1 MLSYVSKEAPCHLS
15 LRDDVIRK
23 GKEGIRRYDFSN
35 SSAGHPDLI
44 ESSSS
49 SSSPRSGAS
58 FRRRMCP
65 VRRPVGFK
73 AELKKLAVLAVPA
86 SLTQFMVVSV
96 GFVSTAFC
104 GHLGKV
110 QLDAVALATAVV
122 NVTGISIG
130 AGLASACDTL
140 ISQTYGA
147 RNLLRVGVILQRAI
161 LILILTCFPC
171 WALLI
176 NTESILLVLGQEPE
190 VARLSQLYVKIFMP
204 SLPAAFMYDLQSR
217 YLQNQGIVWPQ
228 VVTGFVV
235 NLINALL
242 NYIFLFVL
250 NLEVV
255 GSALAH
261 VVSRFSMAGILFAYI
276 LWKGLHKATWGG
288 WSKDCLQDWGSFI
301 RLAIPS
307 MVMMCVEWWTFEI
320 AIVLA
325 GLISEVELG
334 AQSVIYELS
343 NAAYM
348 VPLGAAVAGSVRV
361 GNALG
366 AGDTQLAKLSAKL
379 AMFSAASVALC
390 LAVIF
395 GSLRHHISYIFTYD
409 EQIQLKVAEIIMFYA
424 PFIMLDATAATA
436 GGIIR
441 GMGKQKVGALCT
453 ILGYYG
459 VCLPLGVPLMFAAK
473 LGIKGLWIGFCSSM
487 SLQTCFL
494 VVYLARANWEKV
506 THEAQIRAGVSRSSD
521 PQHQSDALELLL
533 AEEKDEEE
541 EEELAETLSA
551 ADQRNLI
558 LRRGLLVVL
567 MLVILVVGIVVNLLL
582 TNHLVT

>member
-1 MLSYVSKEAPCHLS
+1 MME
-15 LRDDVIRK
+15 R
-23 GKEGIRRYDFSN
+23 
-35 SSAGHPDLI
+35 
-44 ESSSS
+44 SSS
-49 SSSPRSGAS
+49 SSSPWREAS
-58 FRRRMCP
+58 FHRSMSCLL
-65 VRRPVGFK
+65 PVGFK
-73 AELKKLAVLAVPA
+73 AELKNLVVLAVPA
-86 SLTQFMVVSV
+86 SLTQLMVISV
-96 GFVSTAFC
+96 GFVSAAFC
-104 GHLGKV
+104 GHLGRV

-147 RNLLRVGVILQRAI
+147 GNLQRVGVILQRAI

-190 VARLSQLYVKIFMP
+190 VASLSQLYVKIFMP
-204 SLPAAFMYDLQSR
+204 SLPAAFLYELQSR

-228 VVTGFVV
+228 VITGFVV
-235 NLINALL
+235 NLFNTLL
-242 NYIFLFVL
+242 NYIFIFVL
-250 NLEVV
+250 NWGVV

-261 VVSRFSMAGILFAYI
+261 AVSRFFMAVILFTYI

-288 WSKDCLQDWGSFI
+288 WSKDCLRDWGSYI
-301 RLAIPS
+301 HLAIPS
-307 MVMMCVEWWTFEI
+307 MVMLCVECWTFEI
-320 AIVLA
+320 AILLA

-334 AQSVIYELS
+334 AQSVLYELS
-343 NAAYM
+343 SAAYM
-348 VPLGAAVAGSVRV
+348 FPLGVAVAGSVRV

-379 AMFSAASVALC
+379 TALVAASVAVC
-390 LAVIF
+390 LTLIF
-395 GSLRHHISYIFTYD
+395 GSLKHHIGYIFTYD
-409 EQIQLKVAEIIMFYA
+409 EQIQQKVTEVMLFYA
-424 PFIMLDATAATA
+424 PFIMMDGTAATA

-473 LGIKGLWIGFCSSM
+473 LGIKGLWIGLCSSL
-487 SLQTCFL
+487 SLQCCFL
-494 VVYLARANWEKV
+494 LVYLTRVNWEKV
-506 THEAQIRAGVSRSSD
+506 THEAQLRAGVSRSSD
-521 PQHQSDALELLL
+521 RQHQSDALELLL
-533 AEEKDEEE
+533 AEEKEEE
-541 EEELAETLSA
+541 EEEEEEEEAEAAETLSA

-558 LRRGLLVVL
+558 LRRSLLVAL
-567 MLVILVVGIVVNLLL
+567 MLVILVAGIVVNLLL